1 MTARTPA
8 SLFGAGNSQP
18 TNSFGTSAAAAETRH
33 QVQYWLNYNLDSFSQ
48 LAKTRFGGDHTWWTN
63 TDEWVDE
70 ATQDRTVEYNGYP
83 GIITANYDNSAA
95 FINRIA
101 NKGSNTFLDLT
112 PAQQAI
118 LVPHFEVYLHAGSDS
133 TQSSYVRM
141 PITMPLMSNELDR
154 IQESGYGRPREIGF
168 KSFEWEDQ
176 GNAPGTVG
184 IMFQA
189 KLNLYFSSIG
199 ALTTQYAT
207 ADGTTTFLELISP
220 SSPNRTIGVVVGWAV
235 PPDSIDEIDDYA
247 AVVEAVERQRTAFD
261 LLITGYDMSFTEL
274 GGVNITIDYM
284 LSEDARMFAGGLDL
298 MQNIPDIGWG
308 PSERAE
314 ALQREIDAA
323 AEAVSNL
330 TDAASALQ
338 TMADI
343 WRTAYNRHVGLPLPQ
358 RSDGSYYHQAWG
370 LVFQNTSG
378 HTYLGT
384 VDADGNFTERTESS
398 SDNFT
403 SNGGNARWVKG
414 ISGSDTG
421 GFQSSR
427 DWSNIGFNDSYDYL
441 VTTANGTEAG
451 MREAEI
457 HEYSGATELEY
468 WFRYMAQREVTK
480 AINRS
485 LTDVEKLELRAAL
498 DAYNGASGQYFVSS
512 QNYGSSTTSGYLP
525 VLYDGS
531 GAEFRD
537 ITDGSLYGGTF
548 THNYQGTTH
557 SGGQADPGYGDL
569 VSEYLYNE
577 HGLPIQ
583 EINKLLE
590 KYTGEYDP
598 DEAHPTNASMDISDA
613 QDALDLLRQK
623 KPILDLAD
631 MFQNIYDKLNSISA
645 VNYVDVPV
653 SDITGMSNMAARIT
667 ELEVFNVVEQLGN
680 VTGGDGGSFNSP
692 YNWNASAESFETN
705 MASAEARV
713 SASEDATLH
722 DTFTD
727 IQLEQLNVSSY
738 TAVEGNPK
746 KARVCFF
753 YLGDLLSV
761 IYGIF
766 ASDMQ
771 TIVGPFIYGRSNNT
785 PQSCNLA
792 DIAINYDSFS
802 EACVL
807 LFRES
812 WARGGRMPPGR
823 FLDYILEQLVVNW
836 RGMVVE
842 ADPPSDAANSVAQ
855 TRRATQGGTVDIVQ
869 RLLYMEKESN
879 GDALVAPYLNGH
891 RIRLEE
897 EDILPP
903 FENPFNRQK
912 YYCIYASN
920 NSIQIVAEQPNE
932 AADELVPIYWLK
944 YGYNKG
950 IVKNIEF
957 SRMDM
962 EGYAEGI
969 AVAQAEQGQDANA
982 GASQTSATPLAYVF
996 QASVT
1001 MLGNTLFDNGQ
1012 MVYITPNLPGV
1023 VDGNS
1028 YNMNLFL
1035 GLTGYYRVIR
1045 TTNVVEDG
1053 KFETTID
1060 CIFERA
1066 RTGEGLSRGET
1077 GELQVEY

>member
-1 MTARTPA
+1 MTAQTPT
-8 SLFGAGNSQP
+8 SLFGTGNQLTP
-18 TNSFGTSAAAAETRH
+18 TNRFGTSAAASETRH

-48 LAKTRFGGDHTWWTN
+48 LAKTRYGGNHTWRVSI
-63 TDEWVDE
+63 DEWVDQ
-70 ATQDRTVEYNGYP
+70 ATQDRAVANNGYA

-101 NKGSNTFLDLT
+101 NKGANTFLDLT
-112 PAQQAI
+112 PAQQSL
-118 LVPHFEVYLHAGSDS
+118 LVPHFEVYLHAGSDQ

-141 PITMPLMSNELDR
+141 PITMPLVNAELDR
-154 IQESGYGRPREIGF
+154 IAESGYGRPREIGF

-207 ADGTTTFLELISP
+207 TDGTTTFLELIAP

-235 PPDSIDEIDDYA
+235 PPDLIDEIDDYA

-261 LLITGYDMSFTEL
+261 LLITGYDMTFTEL
-274 GGVNITIDYM
+274 GGVNIAIDYM
-284 LSEDARMFAGGLDL
+284 LSEDANMFAGGLDL
-298 MQNIPDIGWG
+298 MQSIPDIGWG
-308 PSERAE
+308 PSERAQ

-323 AEAVSNL
+323 AESISDL
-330 TDAASALQ
+330 QDAAGALQ

-343 WRTAYNRHVGLPLPQ
+343 WRTAYNRHVGLPIPQ
-358 RSDGSYYHQAWG
+358 HSNGAYFHQAWG
-370 LVFQNTSG
+370 LGMETTSG
-378 HTYLGT
+378 KTYLGT
-384 VDADGNFTERTESS
+384 VDADGNITERSTNS
-398 SDNFT
+398 SDDFPG
-403 SNGGNARWVKG
+403 NGGNARYVKVMDGSQPAGSWVT
-414 ISGSDTG
+414 SRNWSDQG
-421 GFQSSR
+421 LY
-427 DWSNIGFNDSYDYL
+427 DSYDYL
-441 VTTANGTEAG
+441 VTTSDGI
-451 MREAEI
+451 REAEI
-457 HEYSGATELEY
+457 HEYSGADELGY
-468 WFRYMAQREVTK
+468 WFRYLAQREVTA
-480 AINRS
+480 AINNC
-485 LTDVEKLELRAAL
+485 LTATEKLELRAAL
-498 DAYNGASGQYFVSS
+498 DEYVAAGGKYFMSS
-512 QNYGSSTTSGYLP
+512 ENYGSSTTTGYLP
-525 VLYDGS
+525 VLYNGS

-537 ITDGSLYGGTF
+537 ITDGSLYGGTY
-548 THNYQGTTH
+548 TYTYRGTTH
-557 SGGQADPGYGDL
+557 SGGQGDPGYGDL
-569 VSEYLYNE
+569 ASGYLYNSQ
-577 HGLPIQ
+577 GLPIQ
-583 EINKLLE
+583 EINSLLDN
-590 KYTGEYDP
+590 YTGEYDP
-598 DEAHPTNASMDISDA
+598 EEDHPTSADMDISDA

-631 MFQNIYDKLNSISA
+631 MFQNIYDKLSSLGA
-645 VNYVDVPV
+645 VMYVDVPV
-653 SDITGMSNMAARIT
+653 SDITGMTSYGNQTDELEVFTVIEEMGNAGGGGSFSSPYNWDAASESFESNMAAA
-667 ELEVFNVVEQLGN
+667 EQ
-680 VTGGDGGSFNSP
+680 
-692 YNWNASAESFETN
+692 
-705 MASAEARV
+705 RV
-713 SASEDATLH
+713 AASEDATLH
-722 DTFTD
+722 DVFTD

-738 TAVEGNPK
+738 TTVQGNPA

-753 YLGDLLSV
+753 YLGDLLSI

-766 ASDMQ
+766 ASNMN
-771 TIVGPFIYGRSNNT
+771 TIVGPFIYGRNGGE

-802 EACVL
+802 EACTL

-823 FLDYILEQLVVNW
+823 FLDYMLEQLVCNW

-842 ADPPSDAANSVAQ
+842 ADPPSDAADSVAQ

-869 RLLYMEKESN
+869 RLLYMEKESD
-879 GDALVAPYLNGH
+879 GDTLSAPYLNGH

-920 NSIQIVAEQPNE
+920 NSIQVVAEQPNE
-932 AADELVPIYWLK
+932 SADELIPIYWLK

-969 AVAQAEQGQDANA
+969 AVAQAEASQDANA

-1077 GELQVEY
+1077 GELQVDY